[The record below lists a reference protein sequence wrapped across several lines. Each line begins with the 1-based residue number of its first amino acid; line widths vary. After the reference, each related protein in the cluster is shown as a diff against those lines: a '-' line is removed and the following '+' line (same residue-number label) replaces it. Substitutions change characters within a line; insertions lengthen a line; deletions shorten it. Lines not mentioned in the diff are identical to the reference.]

1 MNFNTT
7 NWKHRMAL
15 LGAIITMATTAWT
28 QKIEW
33 SENYEM
39 NSIFNKNEIVQ
50 TSTEGF
56 YVLQNYKD
64 ANYYYQQNISFYTF
78 GFEKK
83 EGAKPMKFLQ
93 DKLKGTYQFAFS
105 TGSTPYVAYSVD
117 NVEAQKETLF
127 INALELKTLGLS
139 DGPKKLLEIEYK
151 NKTKPK
157 GGYRY
162 CASPNGS
169 TFLFYGQMPY
179 EKKAKGAIDLL
190 LVDAK
195 FEELGRGVARLNQP
209 ANILTVDDVVDVVID
224 NNGLVYLLCKSYKG
238 KDKKEERKI
247 GKRFVY
253 SLIQMDYNSK
263 SKVQILD
270 TLKVLSPKDSAI
282 VASAKLSVN
291 RTSGAVTCVGTY
303 KMPRKKAGLFS
314 LDAKQAFLEMPVVMD
329 YPEEVL
335 ALEAEMPRKIKK
347 KKHLSLKNYKIKSI
361 FEQADGTQIIVAEQ
375 HYINVYWDKS
385 EGRQEQHKLNNLFV
399 AKIVNQKIEWS
410 KVIAKRQKAGA
421 AGYTYVPEK
430 LYSFYAFLRKGNIH
444 ILYNEL
450 KENLAIT
457 DEFKLEKGY
466 YNKPKN
472 CYLVHC
478 EIDLS
483 SGALKEN
490 KSVLGLTED
499 GVAIYP
505 KETKVLADGSLLLLG
520 VKPEYSLKE
529 LSYIRFGRWV
539 LD

>member
-15 LGAIITMATTAWT
+15 LGAIISITTTAWT
-28 QKIEW
+28 QEIEW

-39 NSIFNKNEIVQ
+39 NSIFNKNEVVQ
-50 TSTEGF
+50 TSKDGF

-64 ANYYYQQNISFYTF
+64 ANYYYQQNIGFYTL

-83 EGAKPMKFLQ
+83 EGAKPIEFLQ
-93 DKLKGTYQFAFS
+93 DKLKGMYQFTFS
-105 TGSTPYVAYSVD
+105 NGSLPYVAYSVD

-127 INALELKTLGLS
+127 INPLESSTLELS
-139 DGPKKLLEIEYK
+139 DAPTKLLEMDYK
-151 NKTKPK
+151 DKIKPE

-162 CASPNGS
+162 CVSPDGS
-169 TFLFYGQMPY
+169 SVLFYGQAPY
-179 EKKAKGAIDLL
+179 EKKEKGAINLL
-190 LVDAK
+190 LVDAEFK
-195 FEELGRGVARLNQP
+195 ELGRGVAPLNQQ
-209 ANILTVDDVVDVVID
+209 AGILTVDDVVDVVID
-224 NNGLVYLLCKSYKG
+224 KEGLVYLLCKMYKG
-238 KDKKEERKI
+238 KDKKEEKKI

-253 SLIQMDYNSK
+253 SLIQMDYKSK

-270 TLKVLSPKDSAI
+270 TLKVLSPQDSAI
-282 VASAKLSVN
+282 VVSAKLSVN

-303 KMPRKKAGLFS
+303 RIPRKKAGLFS
-314 LDAKQAFLEMPVVMD
+314 LDAKQAFSEMPVVMD

-335 ALEAEMPRKIKK
+335 AMEAKMPRKVKK

-361 FEQADGTQIIVAEQ
+361 FEQADGTQIMVAEQ

-399 AKIVNQKIEWS
+399 AKIVDQKIEWS
-410 KVIAKRQKAGA
+410 KVLIKRQKAGA
-421 AGYTYVPEK
+421 EGYTYVPEK

-466 YNKPKN
+466 YNKPKD

-483 SGALKEN
+483 SGVLKEK
-490 KSVLGLTED
+490 KSVLGLKDD
-499 GVAIYP
+499 GIAVYP

>member
-7 NWKHRMAL
+7 NWKHKMAL
-15 LGAIITMATTAWT
+15 LGVIISITTTAWA
-28 QKIEW
+28 QEIEW

-39 NSIFNKNEIVQ
+39 NSIFNKNEVVQ
-50 TSTEGF
+50 TSKDGF
-56 YVLQNYKD
+56 YVLQNYKN
-64 ANYYYQQNISFYTF
+64 ANYYYQQNISFYTL

-83 EGAKPMKFLQ
+83 ESTKPIEFLQ
-93 DKLKGTYQFAFS
+93 ESLKGTYQFAFS
-105 TGSTPYVAYSVD
+105 KASVPYVAYSVD
-117 NVEAQKETLF
+117 NVEAQKETLL
-127 INALELKTLGLS
+127 INPLESNTLGLS
-139 DGPKKLLEIEYK
+139 DASVKLLEIDYK
-151 NKTKPK
+151 DKIKPE

-162 CASPNGS
+162 CASPDGS
-169 TFLFYGQMPY
+169 SVLFYSQVPY
-179 EKKAKGAIDLL
+179 EKKAKGAINLL
-190 LVDAK
+190 LVDAG
-195 FEELGRGVARLNQP
+195 FRELGSGVAALKQR
-209 ANILTVDDVVDVVID
+209 ASILTVDDVVDAVID
-224 NNGLVYLLCKSYKG
+224 NEGLVYLLCKMYKG
-238 KDKKEERKI
+238 KDKKEEKKL

-253 SLIQMDYNSK
+253 SLIQMDYKSK

-270 TLKVLSPKDSAI
+270 TLKVLSPQDSAI
-282 VASAKLSVN
+282 VVSAKLSVN

-303 KMPRKKAGLFS
+303 RFPRKKGGLFS
-314 LDAKQAFLEMPVVMD
+314 LDAKQAFSEMPVVMD

-335 ALEAEMPRKIKK
+335 ALEAKMPRKVKK

-361 FEQADGTQIIVAEQ
+361 FEQTDGTQIIVAEQ

-385 EGRQEQHKLNNLFV
+385 EGRQEQHKLNNLLV

-410 KVIAKRQKAGA
+410 KVLIKRQKAGA
-421 AGYTYVPEK
+421 EGYTDVPEK
-430 LYSFYAFLRKGNIH
+430 LYSFYAFLRKGAIH

-466 YNKPKN
+466 YNKPKD

-483 SGALKEN
+483 SGALTEK
-490 KSVLGLTED
+490 KSVLGLKDD
-499 GVAIYP
+499 GVAVYP